1 MRLSQATTH
10 FTRQL
15 AANGCS
21 VHTQKAYARDLG
33 AFIRW
38 LGRDASLSAIKPDN
52 LARFLTNDS
61 VLCTPDGQP
70 RKPITINRTKS
81 ALRSFFAFCVESG
94 WIKDNPARLIRSAPA
109 AAKEPS
115 TLTEAEIRKLRD
127 VVASSTSPF
136 ASRDR
141 LILEV
146 LLGTGI
152 RLGSLVGLNVGDIDS
167 QAGTLHIRA
176 KGGAQERVFLNS
188 LLCAMLAADLR
199 ESTPEANG
207 GPDVPLIRSK
217 SGKRLGGRQIQLNF
231 ARWLKLAGITRPF
244 SVHSCRH
251 TFATRLY
258 QKTGD
263 LYLVQRALGHRQITT
278 TEIYARVSDETL
290 RRAVLL
296 VS

>member
-1 MRLSQATTH
+1 MRLSVATTH

-21 VHTQKAYARDLG
+21 LHTQKAYVRDLR
-33 AFIRW
+33 AFSHW
-38 LGRDASLSAIKPDN
+38 LGRDAALSAITPDH
-52 LARFLTNDS
+52 LARFLISDA
-61 VLCTPDGQP
+61 VLCTPDGLP

-81 ALRSFFAFCVESG
+81 ALRSFFSFCVESG
-94 WIKDNPARLIRSAPA
+94 WIKENPARLIRSAPA

-115 TLTEAEIRKLRD
+115 TLTEAEIRSLRT
-127 VVASSTSPF
+127 VVASSISPF

-141 LILEV
+141 LILEL

-152 RLGSLVGLNVGDIDS
+152 RLGSLVGLNVGDIDL
-167 QAGTLHIRA
+167 QTGTLHIRA
-176 KGGAQERVFLNS
+176 KGGAQERVFLNPG
-188 LLCAMLAADLR
+188 LCAMLDACLR
-199 ESTPEANG
+199 ESAPQANTG
-207 GPDVPLIRSK
+207 ANVPLIRSK

-231 ARWLKLAGITRPF
+231 ARWLKQAGITRPF

-278 TEIYARVSDETL
+278 TEIYARVGDDAL
-290 RRAVLL
+290 RHAVNCAR
-296 VS
+296 